1 MAENQ
6 ERRVGQ
12 VVAFDAHA
20 GLGDIQDQQGTVWP
34 FHCVS
39 LSDGS
44 RNVDVGTQVTFTV
57 RFHVTRDE
65 AFDIEVIAA
74 S

>member
-6 ERRVGQ
+6 ARRVGQ

-44 RNVDVGTQVTFTV
+44 RIVDVGTQVTFTV
-57 RFHVTRDE
+57 RFHVKRDE

>member
-12 VVAFDAHA
+12 VVAFDARA

-57 RFHVTRDE
+57 RFHVKRDE

>member
-6 ERRVGQ
+6 ERRIGQ

-20 GLGDIQDQQGTVWP
+20 GLGDIQDQQGMVWP

-44 RNVDVGTQVTFTV
+44 RIVDVGTQVTFTV
-57 RFHVTRDE
+57 RFHVKRDE
-65 AFDIEVIAA
+65 AFDIEVAVA
-74 S
+74 L

>member
-6 ERRVGQ
+6 ERRIGQ
-12 VVAFDAHA
+12 VTVFDAYA

-57 RFHVTRDE
+57 RFHVKRDE

>member
-6 ERRVGQ
+6 ERRIGQ
-12 VVAFDAHA
+12 VTVFDAYA
-20 GLGDIQDQQGTVWP
+20 GLGEIRDNQGESWP

-44 RNVDVGTQVTFTV
+44 RSVAVGAQVSFTI
-57 RFHVTRDE
+57 RFHVKRDE
-65 AFDIEVIAA
+65 AFDIEIIEAV
-74 S
+74 

>member
-1 MAENQ
+1 MTQ
-6 ERRVGQ
+6 DTPRRVGQ

-20 GLGDIQDQQGTVWP
+20 GLGEIQDQQGKAWP

-44 RNVDVGTQVTFTV
+44 RSVEIGAHVKFVV
-57 RFHVTRDE
+57 RFHVMRDE
-65 AFDIEVIAA
+65 AFEIEVVQA

>member
-1 MAENQ
+1 MTENQ

-57 RFHVTRDE
+57 RFHVKRDE
-65 AFDIEVIAA
+65 AFDIEAVVA

>member
-6 ERRVGQ
+6 VQRLGQ

-20 GLGDIQDQQGTVWP
+20 GLGDIKDQQGTVWP

-44 RNVDVGTQVTFTV
+44 RSVEIGAHVKFTV
-57 RFHVTRDE
+57 RFHVMRDE
-65 AFDIEVIAA
+65 AFDIEVVAA